1 MIKQILT
8 IILSIPL
15 ALLALLILFGGAT
28 LIIAA
33 MCIALYAYVIG
44 NGVVAIFKAINLGFQ
59 RSTIK
64 EK

>member
-8 IILSIPL
+8 IIFSIPL

-44 NGVVAIFKAINLGFQ
+44 NGVVAIYRAIAVGFKIK
-59 RSTIK
+59 STK
-64 EK
+64 E